1 MQVFLH
7 PSARK
12 YLERLNADNRERI
25 KKALKGLEK
34 EPPDGDIRPYEG
46 NPGIWR
52 LKVGGY
58 RVLYKIETGDTI
70 LATHIEPRGQAYTKK
85 TKSKRGKK

>member
-12 YLERLNADNRERI
+12 YLERQNPADRERI
-25 KKALKGLEK
+25 KKALRGLEK
-34 EPPDGDIRPYEG
+34 EPPEGDIRPYEG

-58 RVLYKIETGDTI
+58 RVLYKIETTGTI

-85 TKSKRGKK
+85 TKSKRG

>member
-7 PSARK
+7 HKAKK
-12 YLERLNADNRERI
+12 YFDRLNRTDREQI
-25 KKALKGLEK
+25 KEALQDLEK
-34 EPPDGDIRPYEG
+34 EPPEGDIRPYEG

-58 RVLYKIETGDTI
+58 RVLYKIENDII

-85 TKSKRGKK
+85 TRNKRG